1 MSKMGTID
9 RITDSLKKSRSDKI
23 SLIDNRYNEHKA
35 WMAEEFQ
42 NVRNLIAHNSGT
54 RGKKA
59 ATAAK
64 TSSDIVSKSVAI
76 SAAVASSSS
85 TKSTRHIATAA
96 DPPVVRAAQRAAPAE
111 KMAPKVVKAET
122 KIVEEVKKN
131 KRKSPEEALQPE
143 KLSPE
148 AKRNSSDFE
157 KIVLQ
162 AGLPSDLNR
171 LKKDSLLKEL
181 AARGHFDLSMK
192 SLKKDMVEAL
202 KTVLLEQGK
211 ASPEKIEA
219 VETEEEEEEDAAVE
233 KMSESSQSLRE
244 LNEASP
250 SNKGAAATAPA
261 SARKGSSTMS
271 DIRKEFSSSGNVSVP
286 VESEEERKKRTEEEF
301 KRRLSHTQARKSE
314 GQASVAETSDA
325 SAVEEAQDEPVK
337 AVTPTPAPA
346 AGRDSDIMMSEDGST
361 WMEVAS
367 PQPVRSLANLKTN
380 ISAETSAMTTPSHK
394 GVAPVFIKQEKGAS
408 PEANSHV
415 SGTSA
420 VKMGTM
426 PESAT
431 KLSKTQSHW
440 ERLTS
445 ASATSQEAPTAS
457 AVAAA
462 VPPPAPT
469 PGKDTNAAQAS
480 SAVKSSAKKGL
491 FSFLS
496 AKVKEEKVDPPAAP
510 VSAVPSTPQTKSQ
523 TTAAPSSAL
532 RSGAKMAQES
542 VLQPVQQ
549 VSKSPQQQGADEYK
563 IEDRE
568 DSGGSDSGTDDE
580 DENKS
585 KQNRIPEWARGV
597 QLKEQLE
604 RQYGL
609 HGHASMDP
617 DLIFPEVVSCSL
629 EEIFGASMGKSG
641 TYNKRGSSAHW
652 DADELTLVEK
662 RTYRAQMGLSVN

>member
-1 MSKMGTID
+1 MGTVD
-9 RITDSLKKSRSDKI
+9 RIVDGLKKSRSDKI
-23 SLIDNRYNEHKA
+23 TLIDSRYDEHKA

-42 NVRNLIAHNSGT
+42 NVRNLIAQNSK

-59 ATAAK
+59 PVAAK
-64 TSSDIVSKSVAI
+64 TAYSAVSKAVPL
-76 SAAVASSSS
+76 AVASSSS
-85 TKSTRHIATAA
+85 IRSARQIATSA
-96 DPPVVRAAQRAAPAE
+96 DPQAVKAAQRAAPTE
-111 KMAPKVVKAET
+111 VVAPKLVKSET
-122 KIVEEVKKN
+122 RVTEEVKKN

-171 LKKDSLLKEL
+171 LKKDNLLKEL

-202 KTVLLEQGK
+202 KSVLMEQGK
-211 ASPEKIEA
+211 ASPEKVEA
-219 VETEEEEEEDAAVE
+219 VEPEYEEEHVVE
-233 KMSESSQSLRE
+233 QVSESSQSLRE
-244 LNEASP
+244 FNKTSP
-250 SNKGAAATAPA
+250 SNKAAVIPASA

-271 DIRKEFSSSGNVSVP
+271 DIRKEFNSSGNMNVA
-286 VESEEERKKRTEEEF
+286 VETEEERKRRTEEEF

-314 GQASVAETSDA
+314 GKVSVADTSDSNA
-325 SAVEEAQDEPVK
+325 ANEAREEPSK
-337 AVTPTPAPA
+337 ATTPPPAPSSD
-346 AGRDSDIMMSEDGST
+346 RDSDIMISDDGST

-367 PQPVRSLANLKTN
+367 PQPMHSLANLKTN
-380 ISAETSAMTTPSHK
+380 IAKETSAMTTPSHK
-394 GVAPVFIKQEKGAS
+394 GAAPVFIKQEKGTS
-408 PEANSHV
+408 PDT
-415 SGTSA
+415 GTGAASA
-420 VKMGTM
+420 VKANATM

-445 ASATSQEAPTAS
+445 ASAATQEVSSAS

-462 VPPPAPT
+462 ALPPAPT
-469 PGKDTNAAQAS
+469 PGKDSSATQAS

-496 AKVKEEKVDPPAAP
+496 AKVKEEKVDPPALAP
-510 VSAVPSTPQTKSQ
+510 DSAVPSTPHAKSQ
-523 TTAAPSSAL
+523 APATGPSSAL
-532 RSGAKMAQES
+532 RSGSKKAQMQQQSEER

-609 HGHASMDP
+609 HGHASVDP

-641 TYNKRGSSAHW
+641 SYNKRSSSAHW